1 MRRDAKSAPQPSLDG
16 DQRVWDRP
24 RKSLINLALP
34 ARPELQPR
42 YAAWLTGSSLCAT
55 SAFEGETLHVG
66 LHRNLGPTTAPREEG
81 GESVDFGSRD
91 PHNLGAARICSHFW
105 SGIAVHSIQQHVL
118 PGCAWHQLLCDR
130 PILSIVV
137 NEAGGHCEARSTID
151 EGRGI
156 AGEGRRRP
164 RTGHTSLIPAGLPVW
179 GYSDGM
185 ARFDEVRLILDID
198 RVLEV
203 TGGEFPVAQLADP
216 QLVFVD
222 EPLQALARLLATS
235 EEDMAAFLLFGDS
248 LVTAMIG
255 RLSQLNAVKPAC
267 DRRLGL
273 TKGQLSRVTDFMR
286 DNVDQPIRL
295 SDLAKLAGLSSSQFG
310 RAFRVSTG
318 TTPHKWFLDARIE
331 CAKAMLADRRHNL
344 VDIALETG
352 FSEQSHFNRAFR
364 TATGATPNAWRR
376 VHLN

>member
-1 MRRDAKSAPQPSLDG
+1 M
-16 DQRVWDRP
+16 
-24 RKSLINLALP
+24 
-34 ARPELQPR
+34 E
-42 YAAWLTGSSLCAT
+42 
-55 SAFEGETLHVG
+55 
-66 LHRNLGPTTAPREEG
+66 
-81 GESVDFGSRD
+81 FGSRD
-91 PHNLGAARICSHFW
+91 PHNLGAARIRSHCW
-105 SGIAVHSIQQHVL
+105 SGIAVHSIEQDLL

-137 NEAGGHCEARSTID
+137 NEAGGRCEARSEID
-151 EGRGI
+151 VGRRV
-156 AGEGRRRP
+156 AADVARRP

-185 ARFDEVRLILDID
+185 ARFDEVRLILDVD

-203 TGGEFPVAQLADP
+203 TGGEFPVARLADP
-216 QLVFVD
+216 HLVFVD
-222 EPLQALARLLATS
+222 EPLQTLARLLAAS
-235 EEDMAAFLLFGDS
+235 EEEMATFVLFGDS

-255 RLSQLNAVKPAC
+255 RLSQLNTVKRAS

-273 TKGQLSRVTDFMR
+273 TKSQLSRVTDFMR

-295 SDLAKLAGLSSSQFG
+295 LDLAKLSGLSSSQFG

-318 TTPHKWFLDARIE
+318 ATPHKWFLDTRIE
-331 CAKAMLADRRHNL
+331 RAKAMLADRRRNL

-376 VHLN
+376 LHSS

>member
-1 MRRDAKSAPQPSLDG
+1 M
-16 DQRVWDRP
+16 
-24 RKSLINLALP
+24 
-34 ARPELQPR
+34 
-42 YAAWLTGSSLCAT
+42 
-55 SAFEGETLHVG
+55 
-66 LHRNLGPTTAPREEG
+66 
-81 GESVDFGSRD
+81 
-91 PHNLGAARICSHFW
+91 
-105 SGIAVHSIQQHVL
+105 HSIQQHVL

-137 NEAGGHCEARSTID
+137 NEAGGHCEARSNID
-151 EGRGI
+151 EGRRI
-156 AGEGRRRP
+156 ATGVRRRP

-185 ARFDEVRLILDID
+185 ARFDEVRLILDTD
-198 RVLEV
+198 RVSEV
-203 TGGEFPVAQLADP
+203 TGGEFPVAQLAAP
-216 QLVFVD
+216 QLVFFD
-222 EPLQALARLLATS
+222 EPLQSLARLLAAS
-235 EEDMAAFLLFGDS
+235 EEEMAAFALFGDS

-255 RLSQLNAVKPAC
+255 RLSQLNTVKHVS

-273 TKGQLSRVTDFMR
+273 TKRQLSRVSDFMR

-295 SDLAKLAGLSSSQFG
+295 ADLAKLAGLSSSQFG

-318 TTPHKWFLDARIE
+318 TTPHKWFLDARIG
-331 CAKAMLADRRHNL
+331 CAKTMLADPRRDL

-376 VHLN
+376 LHLN

>member
-1 MRRDAKSAPQPSLDG
+1 M

-24 RKSLINLALP
+24 RKSLINRGLP
-34 ARPELQPR
+34 ARLELQTR
-42 YAAWLTGSSLCAT
+42 FATQLTGSSLCAT
-55 SAFEGETLHVG
+55 SAFEGETLYVG
-66 LHRNLGPTTAPREEG
+66 LHRNLGPATAPRDEG
-81 GESVDFGSRD
+81 GEPVEFGSRD
-91 PHNLGAARICSHFW
+91 PHNLGTAHIRSHCW

-151 EGRGI
+151 EGRRI

-164 RTGHTSLIPAGLPVW
+164 QTGHTSLIPAGLPVW

-185 ARFDEVRLILDID
+185 ARFDEVRLILDTD
-198 RVLEV
+198 RLLEV

-216 QLVFVD
+216 QLVFFD
-222 EPLQALARLLATS
+222 EPLQALARLLAAS
-235 EEDMAAFLLFGDS
+235 EEDMQAFVLFGDS

-255 RLSQLNAVKPAC
+255 RLSQLNAVKLAC

-286 DNVDQPIRL
+286 ANVDQPIRL
-295 SDLAKLAGLSSSQFG
+295 ADLAKLAGLSSSQFG

-331 CAKAMLADRRHNL
+331 CAKAMLADRRRNL
-344 VDIALETG
+344 VDIALEAG

-364 TATGATPNAWRR
+364 AATGATPNAWRR
-376 VHLN
+376 LHLN

>member
-1 MRRDAKSAPQPSLDG
+1 
-16 DQRVWDRP
+16 
-24 RKSLINLALP
+24 
-34 ARPELQPR
+34 
-42 YAAWLTGSSLCAT
+42 
-55 SAFEGETLHVG
+55 
-66 LHRNLGPTTAPREEG
+66 
-81 GESVDFGSRD
+81 VDFGSRD
-91 PHNLGAARICSHFW
+91 PHNLGTARIRSHCW
-105 SGIAVHSIQQHVL
+105 NGIAVHSIQQHVL

-151 EGRGI
+151 EGRRVAAEVG
-156 AGEGRRRP
+156 RRP

-216 QLVFVD
+216 QLVFFD
-222 EPLQALARLLATS
+222 EPLQALARLLAAS
-235 EEDMAAFLLFGDS
+235 EEDMAAFVLFGDS

-255 RLSQLNAVKPAC
+255 RLSQLNAVKQAC

-273 TKGQLSRVTDFMR
+273 TKRQLSRVTDFMR

-318 TTPHKWFLDARIE
+318 TTPHKWFLGARIE
-331 CAKAMLADRRHNL
+331 CAKAMLADPRRHL

-364 TATGATPNAWRR
+364 SATGATPNSWRR
-376 VHLN
+376 LHLN

>member
-1 MRRDAKSAPQPSLDG
+1 MDL
-16 DQRVWDRP
+16 
-24 RKSLINLALP
+24 
-34 ARPELQPR
+34 
-42 YAAWLTGSSLCAT
+42 
-55 SAFEGETLHVG
+55 
-66 LHRNLGPTTAPREEG
+66 
-81 GESVDFGSRD
+81 GSRD
-91 PHNLGAARICSHFW
+91 PHNLGAARIRSHCW
-105 SGIAVHSIQQHVL
+105 SGIDVHSIRQQLL

-137 NEAGGHCEARSTID
+137 NETGGHCEARSTID
-151 EGRGI
+151 VGTRFT
-156 AGEGRRRP
+156 AQARRRP
-164 RTGHTSLIPAGLPVW
+164 SVGHTSLIPAGLPVW

-185 ARFDEVRLILDID
+185 AHFDEVRLILDTD

-216 QLVFVD
+216 QLMFFD
-222 EPLQALARLLATS
+222 EPLQALARLLAAS
-235 EEDMAAFLLFGDS
+235 EAEMAAFVLFGDS

-255 RLSQLNAVKPAC
+255 RLSQLGAVKHSS

-273 TKGQLSRVTDFMR
+273 TRRQLSRVTEFMR

-295 SDLAKLAGLSSSQFG
+295 SDLAQLAGLSSSQFG

-331 CAKAMLADRRHNL
+331 CAKAMLADPRRNL

-352 FSEQSHFNRAFR
+352 FSEQSHFSRAFR

-376 VHLN
+376 LHLN